1 MNESLKV
8 KTDNAE
14 ITTEK
19 EPASNIEIVVCIL
32 LGILSLVCGIL
43 MRITVNKSYIL
54 ESRCNREWTPSAI
67 LKICELYSWVGIWS
81 FIFCLY
87 CGFCLIRYNKELIK
101 ENNSENKEQE

>member
-19 EPASNIEIVVCIL
+19 KPASNIEIAVCIL

-43 MRITVNKSYIL
+43 IRFTVNSTTRPI
-54 ESRCNREWTPSAI
+54 I
-67 LKICELYSWVGIWS
+67 LKFCEIYSWVGIWGA
-81 FIFCLY
+81 FIGLY

-101 ENNSENKEQE
+101 ETHFKSEANKENNSENKEQE